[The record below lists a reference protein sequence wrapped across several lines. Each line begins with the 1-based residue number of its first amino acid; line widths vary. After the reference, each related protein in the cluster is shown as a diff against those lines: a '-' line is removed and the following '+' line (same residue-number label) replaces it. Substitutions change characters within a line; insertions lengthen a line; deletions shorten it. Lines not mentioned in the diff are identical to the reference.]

1 MKIKRFSGYS
11 ESSPNGT
18 TYHNSQVIS
27 EYVINPIDKSINK
40 LGETPLGS
48 TNLYKRKRDRIK
60 RIINPLKEFFNKENN
75 K

>member
-18 TYHNSQVIS
+18 TYYNSQVIS
-27 EYVINPIDKSINK
+27 KYIINPIDKSINK
-40 LGETPLGS
+40 LGETPIGD
-48 TNLYKRKRDRIK
+48 TYLYKRKRDRIK

>member
-11 ESSPNGT
+11 ESSPSGV

-27 EYVINPIDKSINK
+27 KYVINPIDKSINE
-40 LGETPLGS
+40 LGKTPIGD

-60 RIINPLKEFFNKENN
+60 RILNPLKKFFNRK
-75 K
+75 KSD

>member
-18 TYHNSQVIS
+18 TYYNSQVIS
-27 EYVINPIDKSINK
+27 KYVINPIDKSINK
-40 LGETPLGS
+40 LGETPIGN
-48 TNLYKRKRDRIK
+48 TDLYKRKKNRIK
-60 RIINPLKEFFNKENN
+60 RIINPLKEFFNKKDN